1 MTPLRRCAAL
11 VVIGYATAFRCA
23 RAPPRAPPRL
33 RAASDEPLFLCE
45 EHLEI
50 ALDEL
55 KRERAA
61 ASVAG
66 RGDAAAAN
74 GSRRSTFRSAS
85 ETSRVAAAGHADG
98 GRDGAARIDV
108 SW

>member
-11 VVIGYATAFRCA
+11 VIIACATAFRCA
-23 RAPPRAPPRL
+23 RAPPRAPPPRL

-98 GRDGAARIDV
+98 GRGAAARIDV
-108 SW
+108 